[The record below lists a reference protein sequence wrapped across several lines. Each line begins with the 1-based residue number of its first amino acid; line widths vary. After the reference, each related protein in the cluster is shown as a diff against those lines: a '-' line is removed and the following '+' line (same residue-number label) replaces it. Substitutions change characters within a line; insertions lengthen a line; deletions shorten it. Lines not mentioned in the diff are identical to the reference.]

1 MAKSKKKARRGGPGG
16 GDRGEQIA
24 KLEERV
30 GPKGKKKAREIVE
43 TYEPDV
49 IRLAFKMI
57 PKVGPPGLGK
67 RIEGLLAGMDAN
79 EAAEIRS
86 SLLAAKAEKNG
97 R

>member
-1 MAKSKKKARRGGPGG
+1 MAKSKKRAKRGGPGG
-16 GDRGEQIA
+16 GDRSEQIA
-24 KLEERV
+24 KLEAKV
-30 GPKGKKKAREIVE
+30 GNKGKKAAAEIVE
-43 TYEPDV
+43 SYEPDV
-49 IRLAFKMI
+49 VRLAFKLL
-57 PKVGPPGLGK
+57 PKTGAMGLGK